1 MATSKSREDSMFSL
15 TSGARAVVEQAQPK
29 PVQGVQGGAD
39 TAAVPAKKNESREI
53 EERSS
58 SIRLFKDQA
67 DLIFEMQY
75 RARRERKSWTLN
87 EFVRKAV
94 DEYIV
99 QHAEELMVTPDEAR
113 SLAQSAGSCE

>member
-29 PVQGVQGGAD
+29 PVQGGAD
-39 TAAVPAKKNESREI
+39 TAGVPAKKNENREI

-58 SIRLFKDQA
+58 SIRLYKDQS

-87 EFVRKAV
+87 DFVRKAV

-99 QHAEELMVTPDEAR
+99 RHAEELMVTPEEIR

>member
-15 TSGARAVVEQAQPK
+15 TSGARAVVEQAQPR
-29 PVQGVQGGAD
+29 PVQGGAD

-87 EFVRKAV
+87 DFVRKAV

-99 QHAEELMVTPDEAR
+99 RHAEELMVTPEEIR
-113 SLAQSAGSCE
+113 PLAQSAGSCE

>member
-1 MATSKSREDSMFSL
+1 MFSL
-15 TSGARAVVEQAQPK
+15 TSGARAVVEQAQSK
-29 PVQGVQGGAD
+29 PVQGGAD
-39 TAAVPAKKNESREI
+39 TAAVPAKKTESREI

-99 QHAEELMVTPDEAR
+99 QHADELMVTPEEIR
-113 SLAQSAGSCE
+113 SLARSVGGGE